1 MKFEIFL
8 RYLLVFSMIIPAVVL
23 AFLPVREYL
32 KINSRRYFFAAW
44 LSILILI
51 LGSSFL
57 AALYSLRVREIF
69 IPAGVL
75 LFAFY
80 FGFVRLNFTKKL
92 FCFFNSLMLCAWSN
106 FLAITL
112 MAPIDFSDVLIWYK
126 IRLFTVKGACLCLG
140 FSVIS
145 GAIFYRTL
153 TKKIP
158 ALLHEEKLTGAWNYL
173 FLIPSVMSVMLIWM
187 APINPH
193 LMIIARVR
201 PITIVLAIFILFA
214 VFIFYEI
221 FWRITASLT
230 ESAKLQQENNL
241 LQMESKRYNALK
253 IYMNE
258 TRALRHDFRQHIAVL
273 AEFARAGQVDK
284 ILDYTEQL
292 NEGSRNYV
300 LYCANNAV
308 DALASHYDGIAKK
321 RGIKI
326 KWRLELPEIL
336 PVKESDYCS
345 MLGNLTENALNAVEN
360 LEDKN
365 KNITVISLMLSE
377 AMLGISVDNPFEGEI
392 KFNRNS
398 MPVSSR
404 SGHGL
409 GLISVSNIV
418 ERYGGS
424 LKIKAEGKIFKA
436 DIIVYCNET

>member
-1 MKFEIFL
+1 MNFEIFL
-8 RYLLVFSMIIPAVVL
+8 RYLLVFSMIIPAVML

-32 KINSRRYFFAAW
+32 KFNSRRYFFTAW
-44 LSILILI
+44 ISIFTLI

-75 LFAFY
+75 FFVIY
-80 FGFVRLNFTKKL
+80 FTAVRLNFTKKL

-106 FLAITL
+106 FLAIIL
-112 MAPIDFSDVLIWYK
+112 MAPINFPDVLIWHK
-126 IRLFTVKGACLCLG
+126 TRLFTVKGACFCLG
-140 FSVIS
+140 FSIIS
-145 GAIFYRTL
+145 GTIFYRTL

-158 ALLHEEKLTGAWNYL
+158 SLLCEEKLAGAWNYL
-173 FLIPSVMSVMLIWM
+173 FLIPSAMSAMLIWM

-193 LMIIARVR
+193 LMILARVR
-201 PITIVLAIFILFA
+201 PISTVLVMFILLS
-214 VFIFYEI
+214 VFIFYEV
-221 FWRITASLT
+221 FWRITVNLT

-273 AEFARAGQVDK
+273 AEFARAGHVDK
-284 ILDYTEQL
+284 ILEYTEQL
-292 NEGSRNYV
+292 TEGARNYV

-308 DALASHYDGIAKK
+308 DALASHYDRIAKD

-326 KWRLELPEIL
+326 KWRLELPAVL
-336 PVKESDYCS
+336 PIKESDYCS
-345 MLGNLTENALNAVEN
+345 MLGNLVENAVNAVEN

-365 KNITVISLMLSE
+365 INVISLMLSE
-377 AMLGISVDNPFEGEI
+377 AILGISIDNPFEGSL
-392 KFNRNS
+392 KFNRDGL
-398 MPVSSR
+398 PLSSR
-404 SGHGL
+404 RGHGL

-418 ERYGGS
+418 EHYGGS
-424 LKIKAEGKIFKA
+424 LKIKTGEKIFRA
-436 DIIVYCNET
+436 DIILYC